1 MVGATDEGD
10 LVRGTVGKT
19 SGLEDLVGACFKRE
33 GAGVG
38 FLPVLG
44 TGDLVGLNVGL
55 EVLLKAG
62 EFVGLRTTTAGE
74 RVGADV
80 VFSRFDRA

>member
-1 MVGATDEGD
+1 M
-10 LVRGTVGKT
+10 
-19 SGLEDLVGACFKRE
+19 GACFKRE

-38 FLPVLG
+38 FLPVLC
-44 TGDLVGLNVGL
+44 TGDLVGLDVGL
-55 EVLLKAG
+55 EILLKAG

-74 RVGADV
+74 RVGTDV